1 VVGRGGQ
8 PSPPRCGSNS
18 SAPGESISFCRCGQR
33 ESDSRDVASGKGA
46 PFSGEVAQMG
56 GGGDVSTRGAA
67 GRGGRSRSG
76 GARGG
81 QERRRLGESRSR
93 GGRKPVQ
100 SNVSG
105 PICEARWKGRVDDEP
120 HFFGP
125 PPKWSFQGLISGGCW
140 RCPWCLGES
149 VEWSHSISLL
159 LAFN

>member
-105 PICEARWKGRVDDEP
+105 PICEACWKGRVDDEP
-120 HFFGP
+120 PFFRAAPEMVVSGP
-125 PPKWSFQGLISGGCW
+125 DFG
-140 RCPWCLGES
+140 R
-149 VEWSHSISLL
+149 LL
-159 LAFN
+159 EMPVVFG